1 MRKNKSFLALSA
13 LGVIALIL
21 MVAAGVLLSGQRAVS
36 FRADGYVLDTAKQD
50 DDTLE
55 VVTDQF
61 VAGSSWHTNSMG
73 TISLKDLEGQTVQV
87 EEDSFIHYNDASL
100 SAFADGAI
108 VDMDQVDSGLMTSY
122 NAPAQTV
129 LSSSGDKYVT
139 DNNGYELSFSNI
151 LWKLSDTKYMA
162 VSPTIQIELAGQDSA
177 SAEGFVEFTYLEEG
191 IVQLVTKDQAWQVLA
206 AGSRLDLANGMSI
219 YLDTQ
224 EIVGGSGSARLTL
237 AGINADGPSNIKIAA
252 SDEWVPPTF
261 NITAIDGEDGESG
274 DQGENG
280 EQGQAGGEGASGDS
294 GKNGDNGKDGET
306 GATGATGGSR
316 NNSSSITGGSAAT
329 MPAMNLADLDVTAG
343 SISFKVEVGEGGW
356 ELEDVNHPGEES
368 GTVQLLNVQ
377 TGAVIKTWTVNFNN
391 GDTTFP
397 SDGTSFSFTELS
409 SDTQYRIVVTSP
421 YHYEITAEDNTITEA
436 VLRHLSTE
444 PSIRIPPVSI

>member
-36 FRADGYVLDTAKQD
+36 FRADGYVLDTARQD

-87 EEDSFIHYNDASL
+87 EEGSFIHYNDASL

-162 VSPTIQIELAGQDSA
+162 VSPTIQI
-177 SAEGFVEFTYLEEG
+177 
-191 IVQLVTKDQAWQVLA
+191 
-206 AGSRLDLANGMSI
+206 
-219 YLDTQ
+219 
-224 EIVGGSGSARLTL
+224 
-237 AGINADGPSNIKIAA
+237 
-252 SDEWVPPTF
+252 
-261 NITAIDGEDGESG
+261 
-274 DQGENG
+274 
-280 EQGQAGGEGASGDS
+280 
-294 GKNGDNGKDGET
+294 
-306 GATGATGGSR
+306 
-316 NNSSSITGGSAAT
+316 
-329 MPAMNLADLDVTAG
+329 
-343 SISFKVEVGEGGW
+343 
-356 ELEDVNHPGEES
+356 
-368 GTVQLLNVQ
+368 
-377 TGAVIKTWTVNFNN
+377 
-391 GDTTFP
+391 
-397 SDGTSFSFTELS
+397 
-409 SDTQYRIVVTSP
+409 
-421 YHYEITAEDNTITEA
+421 
-436 VLRHLSTE
+436 
-444 PSIRIPPVSI
+444 

>member
-13 LGVIALIL
+13 RGVIALIL

-73 TISLKDLEGQTVQV
+73 TISLKDLEGQTFQV

-162 VSPTIQIELAGQDSA
+162 VSPTIQIELAGQRICRRICR
-177 SAEGFVEFTYLEEG
+177 VYLSG
-191 IVQLVTKDQAWQVLA
+191 RRNRAAGDQRSGMAG
-206 AGSRLDLANGMSI
+206 AGSRIQS
-219 YLDTQ
+219 
-224 EIVGGSGSARLTL
+224 
-237 AGINADGPSNIKIAA
+237 K
-252 SDEWVPPTF
+252 
-261 NITAIDGEDGESG
+261 
-274 DQGENG
+274 
-280 EQGQAGGEGASGDS
+280 S
-294 GKNGDNGKDGET
+294 GK
-306 GATGATGGSR
+306 
-316 NNSSSITGGSAAT
+316 
-329 MPAMNLADLDVTAG
+329 
-343 SISFKVEVGEGGW
+343 W
-356 ELEDVNHPGEES
+356 
-368 GTVQLLNVQ
+368 
-377 TGAVIKTWTVNFNN
+377 
-391 GDTTFP
+391 
-397 SDGTSFSFTELS
+397 
-409 SDTQYRIVVTSP
+409 
-421 YHYEITAEDNTITEA
+421 YE
-436 VLRHLSTE
+436 HLSGYPGNRGRQRKRQTDAGRHQCRWTFQHQDCC
-444 PSIRIPPVSI
+444 I